1 MDQVESGFTPRPLR
15 VMLVE
20 DHTILR
26 QGLKALLETDSR
38 VQVVGEAGTVAEA
51 LTAINTLNPS
61 IVITDIGLPGLTG
74 IDLISALH
82 EHRCEIPILVLTALR
97 SEECLHAALRAGA
110 RGFILKDSSHAELIE
125 GLLAVSAGQKFLC
138 AALSRGILRD
148 LADDIKADDAAP
160 MSLITRRE
168 REVLTRIAMGQ
179 SNRDAARD
187 LCLSVK
193 TVEKHRSNLM
203 RKLNLHNSA
212 AVTMFALRH
221 GLVAGGETCTR

>member
-1 MDQVESGFTPRPLR
+1 MIQAVGGFTHTAARANAALGLR

-61 IVITDIGLPGLTG
+61 VVITDIGLPGATG

-97 SEECLHAALRAGA
+97 SEEC
-110 RGFILKDSSHAELIE
+110 
-125 GLLAVSAGQKFLC
+125 
-138 AALSRGILRD
+138 
-148 LADDIKADDAAP
+148 
-160 MSLITRRE
+160 
-168 REVLTRIAMGQ
+168 
-179 SNRDAARD
+179 
-187 LCLSVK
+187 
-193 TVEKHRSNLM
+193 
-203 RKLNLHNSA
+203 
-212 AVTMFALRH
+212 
-221 GLVAGGETCTR
+221 